1 MKFSN
6 SKQFKDWIKNKEK
19 AEGIPANT
27 LPNYYMMERF
37 LERISVSPYNSN
49 FIFKGGFLISSIL
62 GVSLRSTLDIDAT
75 LKGIAMSEEKIIKVI
90 EEIISIDLGDDTS
103 WKTVG
108 IKNIHTSGK
117 YEDFRITLQVDFF
130 NITEFIKIDL
140 TTGDLLVPKEIE
152 HSYRLMFE
160 DRTISIKAY
169 HLYTILAEKAET
181 VLSRNIANTRAKDFY
196 DLYTL
201 TRINREEI
209 DLAEFSKAL
218 EEKCKERGTLSYL
231 QAKGD
236 YLEMIRESSELK
248 ELWVSYQN
256 KNKYAQDIDWEEVI
270 KNIKYLVGE

>member
-1 MKFSN
+1 M
-6 SKQFKDWIKNKEK
+6 
-19 AEGIPANT
+19 
-27 LPNYYMMERF
+27 
-37 LERISVSPYNSN
+37 
-49 FIFKGGFLISSIL
+49 
-62 GVSLRSTLDIDAT
+62 DIDAT

-108 IKNIHTSGK
+108 IKNIHTNEK
-117 YEDFRITLQVDFF
+117 YEDFRITLQVNFF

-160 DRTISIKAY
+160 DRTINIKAY

-181 VLSRNIANTRAKDFY
+181 VLSRNMANTRAKDFY

-201 TRINREEI
+201 TRIYRKEI
-209 DLAEFSKAL
+209 DLTEFSNAL
-218 EEKCKERGTLSYL
+218 EEKCRERGTLSYL

-236 YLEMIRESSELK
+236 YLEMIRESQELK
-248 ELWVSYQN
+248 GLWVSYQN
-256 KNKYAQDIDWEEVI
+256 KNKYAQDIEWEEVI